1 LTRRFYKNSLYNLY
15 KTDEPL
21 DWPLPWQ
28 PEFVIEFNSL
38 NNLGRVSFKEHPCK
52 VITVWQSGL
61 GEEVV

>member
-1 LTRRFYKNSLYNLY
+1 VVS
-15 KTDEPL
+15 DEKINKYIY
-21 DWPLPWQ
+21 WFPWQ

-52 VITVWQSGL
+52 VLTDWQSGL